1 VELKREQPHRTV
13 HVLNKILRREFGRT
27 LPPSTLYRHLRCEG
41 ATRIK
46 LGVAKPK
53 IRCRWTRQHSHALW
67 LGDFEHGPPVLHEGR
82 PYETHLSAWIDC
94 HSRFIVEA
102 RYYLRE
108 NLDIL
113 LDSLLRA
120 WGSHGAS
127 QELYLDNAKI
137 YHAQAL
143 RLACAELTIR
153 LRHRPPREPAPGGL
167 IERFFQ
173 TLQGQFEAEVQA
185 SRLLTLAELNQA
197 LQAWLRTDYHQTIH
211 SETRETPELRFQQ
224 GLLPRRH
231 VDLQAVGRFFRQ
243 TVRRTVDTVHSDV
256 TLEGHFFAVDAK
268 LRGDH
273 VLARYDA
280 FLRPG
285 DLQEV
290 ELFSLDGRYL
300 GVGRRY
306 QRQKG
311 FHPQPAPEQKN
322 KPPVEPRYIQT
333 LLADQQAQLETER
346 QAGIDYH
353 SARRHNRWSFSSW
366 ANAFARLLGRT
377 GGLSSFSA
385 DELTALRQFHER
397 HERLNEGLLRKAFAA
412 APSLTIPQILL
423 QLQQLLS
430 EGRKN

>member
-1 VELKREQPHRTV
+1 M
-13 HVLNKILRREFGRT
+13 
-27 LPPSTLYRHLRCEG
+27 
-41 ATRIK
+41 
-46 LGVAKPK
+46 
-53 IRCRWTRQHSHALW
+53 
-67 LGDFEHGPPVLHEGR
+67 
-82 PYETHLSAWIDC
+82 
-94 HSRFIVEA
+94 
-102 RYYLRE
+102 
-108 NLDIL
+108 
-113 LDSLLRA
+113 
-120 WGSHGAS
+120 
-127 QELYLDNAKI
+127 
-137 YHAQAL
+137 
-143 RLACAELTIR
+143 
-153 LRHRPPREPAPGGL
+153 
-167 IERFFQ
+167 
-173 TLQGQFEAEVQA
+173 
-185 SRLLTLAELNQA
+185 
-197 LQAWLRTDYHQTIH
+197 
-211 SETRETPELRFQQ
+211 
-224 GLLPRRH
+224 LPRRH

-243 TVRRTVDTVHSDV
+243 TARRTVDTVHSDV

-273 VLARYDA
+273 VLVRYDA

-322 KPPVEPRYIQT
+322 KPPVEPRYLQT
-333 LLADQQAQLETER
+333 LLADQQAQLEKER

>member
-1 VELKREQPHRTV
+1 MA
-13 HVLNKILRREFGRT
+13 G
-27 LPPSTLYRHLRCEG
+27 
-41 ATRIK
+41 
-46 LGVAKPK
+46 
-53 IRCRWTRQHSHALW
+53 
-67 LGDFEHGPPVLHEGR
+67 
-82 PYETHLSAWIDC
+82 LSRGW
-94 HSRFIVEA
+94 
-102 RYYLRE
+102 
-108 NLDIL
+108 
-113 LDSLLRA
+113 
-120 WGSHGAS
+120 
-127 QELYLDNAKI
+127 
-137 YHAQAL
+137 
-143 RLACAELTIR
+143 
-153 LRHRPPREPAPGGL
+153 REPAPGGL
-167 IERFFQ
+167 IERFFP

-224 GLLPRRH
+224 GMLPRRH
-231 VDLQAVGRFFRQ
+231 VDLQAVGRFFHQ

-256 TLEGHFFAVDAK
+256 TLEGHFFAIDAK

-300 GVGRRY
+300 GV
-306 QRQKG
+306 
-311 FHPQPAPEQKN
+311 
-322 KPPVEPRYIQT
+322 EPRYIQT
-333 LLADQQAQLETER
+333 LLADQQAQLEKER

-353 SARRHNRWSFSSW
+353 SAQRHNRWSFSSW

-412 APSLTIPQILL
+412 APALTIPHILL

-430 EGRKN
+430 EGRKI